1 MGTITV
7 TKTFTI
13 TEARYVTSKI
23 AADLRQHYLFYGV
36 PDSDSIPNFAEEAA
50 LLLRDGYLESV
61 DYGLKRNGSV
71 IFAIRYVA
79 RSDGSLVRDDSS
91 GRIVPGLDLS
101 GASWFSYLRKSRK
114 FYLLPESDRH
124 QIERNLP
131 VQRTISS
138 EPDFSLGYW
147 VEEKT
152 YSTMGNGVVRS
163 KFVKL

>member
-1 MGTITV
+1 MGTVTV

-23 AADLRQHYLFYGV
+23 AADLRQIYLFYGV

-91 GRIVPGLDLS
+91 GRIVPGLDFS
-101 GASWFSYLRKSRK
+101 GASWFSYCVSLESSIHCLNPSGTRSKVVFPFKGRAAQSQTFPSDTRLRKRRIR
-114 FYLLPESDRH
+114 P
-124 QIERNLP
+124 
-131 VQRTISS
+131 
-138 EPDFSLGYW
+138 
-147 VEEKT
+147 
-152 YSTMGNGVVRS
+152 
-163 KFVKL
+163 